1 MAGAADGEP
10 YKKLEGAVRKLIK
23 DSADA
28 PPPNEVLEAVG
39 VKYIGKGETHF
50 YVWPE
55 NMSTVEVFSAMGSQ
69 WNVDFHGN
77 RLSLRYEALPV
88 TMACCGIKKS
98 QRRDV
103 FQGVRIM
110 ERAALELF
118 RKGC

>member
-1 MAGAADGEP
+1 MAGATDGEP
-10 YKKLEGAVRKLIK
+10 YKKLEGAARQLIEG
-23 DSADA
+23 SADE
-28 PPPNEVLEAVG
+28 PPDDEVLAAFG
-39 VKYIGKGETHF
+39 VRYAGKGETHF
-50 YVWPE
+50 DVWPE

-118 RKGC
+118 RKGR